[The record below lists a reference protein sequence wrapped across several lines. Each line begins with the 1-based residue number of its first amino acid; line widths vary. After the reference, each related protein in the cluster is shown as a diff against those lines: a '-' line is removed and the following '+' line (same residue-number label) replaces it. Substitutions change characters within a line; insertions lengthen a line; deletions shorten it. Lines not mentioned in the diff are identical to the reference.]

1 VQDWNRLQMILNTAG
16 ISFGSWFICGVAMKS
31 ILNFTDFSFG
41 YDSAIWN
48 NGGDCAM
55 LHDAQGNFVNQKCY

>member
-31 ILNFTDFSFG
+31 IQN
-41 YDSAIWN
+41 SAVSASGTIQRSGIMAAIVQCCMMRKGIW
-48 NGGDCAM
+48 
-55 LHDAQGNFVNQKCY
+55 